1 MYGRK
6 ILRNII
12 LIVLVV
18 LVVLMIS
25 VSNLSYASP
34 NPADFDQESTANEA
48 YGLNDIRLFS
58 QEQQTFK
65 IMQNIFVLAVEVI
78 NLIISVC
85 LLFKEKFKK
94 LKYIFIILFNFIMT
108 AITIK
113 YWFTIN
119 YVWNSIIFVN
129 LIIQIAII
137 IYLILKI
144 KTVINVKEGEKNVKN
159 R

>member
-18 LVVLMIS
+18 LMIS
-25 VSNLSYASP
+25 VSNLSYASL
-34 NPADFDQESTANEA
+34 NPADFVNIENEA
-48 YGLNDIRLFS
+48 YEPNLR
-58 QEQQTFK
+58 FK

-85 LLFKEKFKK
+85 LLFKEKLKK
-94 LKYIFIILFNFIMT
+94 LKYVFIILFNFIMT

-119 YVWNSIIFVN
+119 SVWNSIIFVN